1 MKRVLFAVLLLALAA
16 PAHAAIIGVGTGT
29 GAPPATLGGYSI
41 AQWTPPGIYGYTPVL
56 SAGTGPGGLTA
67 AFSGTMQGICIQC
80 GDWASWSH
88 GFQGQ
93 GYYSG
98 GATSVSM
105 TLSAPVSAFLFYAEP
120 NPFSVFRMTAT
131 AQDGTSLTLDVDGAA
146 GAKGFGFY
154 GTGGSM
160 ITGITF
166 DGGGAD
172 FALAEFGSNT
182 GTIPGVPDPGSS
194 LLLLGLGLAG
204 LAWRKRA

>member
-41 AQWTPPGIYGYTPVL
+41 AQWTPPGIYGYTPVA
-56 SAGTGPGGLTA
+56 SAGTGPGGVTA
-67 AFSGTMQGICIQC
+67 AFTGAGMQGICIQC
-80 GDWASWSH
+80 GDWATWSH
-88 GFQGQ
+88 GFAGQ

-98 GATSVSM
+98 GSTSVLM
-105 TLSAPVSAFLFYAEP
+105 TLSSPVSAFLFYAEP
-120 NPFSVFRMTAT
+120 NPFTVIRMTAT
-131 AQDGTSLTLDVDGAA
+131 AQDGTSVTLDVDGAS
-146 GAKGFGFY
+146 GAQGFGFY
-154 GTGGSM
+154 GTGGST
-160 ITGITF
+160 ITSVSF
-166 DGGGAD
+166 VSDAD

-182 GTIPGVPDPGSS
+182 DGRVPDPGSS